1 VGFFERNRR
10 EVEAMGFDP
19 ARLPPGQYLTNRFPV
34 LHVGDVPEY
43 SPGAWSLRIFGL
55 VGREVTLGFDD
66 LVSMP
71 VTETVC
77 DIHCVTKW
85 SRFDTRWRGVR
96 VRDVLALAGPLDTA
110 DHVMMHADEGYTTNL
125 PLSDVLGDD
134 CLVTWEHDGTPLEPE
149 HGGPVRMVVPHL
161 YFWKSAKWLRGIELI
176 AGDAPGFWERNGYH
190 MRGDPFHEQR
200 HWGD

>member
-1 VGFFERNRR
+1 
-10 EVEAMGFDP
+10 MGFDP
-19 ARLPPGQYLTNRFPV
+19 GRLPPGQYLTNRFPV
-34 LHVGDVPEY
+34 LHVGDVPDY
-43 SPGAWSLRIFGL
+43 RPGAWSLRIFGL

-66 LVSMP
+66 LVSLP
-71 VTETVC
+71 VAEAVC

-96 VRDVLALAGPLDTA
+96 VRDVLALAGPMDGA

-125 PLSDVLGDD
+125 PLADVLGDD

-176 AGDAPGFWERNGYH
+176 SGDAPGFWERNGYH
-190 MRGDPFHEQR
+190 MRGDPFLEQR

>member
-1 VGFFERNRR
+1 
-10 EVEAMGFDP
+10 MGFDP